1 MSLNIIIVF
10 FIKVVRAK
18 ERLEMELDQKI
29 VPDQISEG
37 TKDESNSDSQHS

>member
-29 VPDQISEG
+29 VPDQISER